1 VSIKR
6 TINVLIVDDSAFMRR
21 AIAKML
27 EKEDDLAVVGSA
39 SSGEEAVAL
48 VGKTPIDVITMDV
61 EMPGMGG
68 LEAARAIINRNG
80 PPIIMISALTRD
92 GAETTLRALEI
103 GAVDFIPKPD
113 SAYIDILK
121 VQRDLVE
128 KIKLFGSR
136 TAYLRAMQG
145 KEFTGPATPATVLPA
160 PPSAR
165 PAGLPPLGRPVPPA
179 APEQRRFVHEPP
191 LTTPAPPPRAAAP
204 TAPRIGHY
212 ACVALGTS
220 TGGPV
225 ALSQIL
231 PKLPKEFPI
240 PIVIVQHM
248 PPGFTKP
255 LAERLNA
262 SSKIEVVEAQAG
274 MTLAAGKAYVAP
286 AGQQLRLRRV
296 GTGVEVALAED
307 RERSLHVPSVDVMAT
322 AVGETYGSAALGV
335 ILTGMGH
342 DGVDGLRV
350 IKDKGGFV
358 IGQDEGTS
366 VVYGMPRA
374 AAVAGLV
381 DRVVAL
387 GDVARTLCELTG
399 VSVSA

>member
-1 VSIKR
+1 MSVKR

-21 AIAKML
+21 AIAKMV
-27 EKEDDLAVVGSA
+27 EKEDDIAVVGTA
-39 SSGEEAVAL
+39 ASGEEAVTLAL
-48 VGKTPIDVITMDV
+48 QTKPDVITMDV

-68 LEAARAIINRNG
+68 LEAARTIIERHG

-92 GAETTLRALEI
+92 GAETTFRALEI

-128 KIKLFGSR
+128 KIRLFGSR

-145 KEFTGPATPATVLPA
+145 QTPTGPATPIAVLPRKISTGTLPPPLLKRA
-160 PPSAR
+160 PLQFTPPPPPVPIVPIAPR
-165 PAGLPPLGRPVPPA
+165 PA
-179 APEQRRFVHEPP
+179 
-191 LTTPAPPPRAAAP
+191 
-204 TAPRIGHY
+204 TAVRVGTY
-212 ACVALGTS
+212 QCVALGTS

-231 PKLPKEFPI
+231 PKLPKNFPL

-248 PPGFTKP
+248 PPGFTRP

-262 SSKIEVVEAQAG
+262 ACQIEVVEGANG
-274 MTLAAGKAYVAP
+274 MKLKPGMAIIAP
-286 AGQQLRLRRV
+286 AGSQLRLRR
-296 GTGVEVALAED
+296 GPGGVEVVLGTDTEK
-307 RERSLHVPSVDVMAT
+307 SLHVPSVDVMAG
-322 AVGETYGSAALGV
+322 AVGETFGPASLGV

-342 DGVDGLRV
+342 DGVDGLKV
-350 IKDKGGFV
+350 IKGRGGYV
-358 IGQDEGTS
+358 LGQDEATS

-374 AAVAGLV
+374 AAAAGLV
-381 DRVVAL
+381 DRVVGL
-387 GDVARTLCELTG
+387 DSVARALCELTG
-399 VSVSA
+399 TAYP

>member
-1 VSIKR
+1 
-6 TINVLIVDDSAFMRR
+6 
-21 AIAKML
+21 
-27 EKEDDLAVVGSA
+27 
-39 SSGEEAVAL
+39 
-48 VGKTPIDVITMDV
+48 VITMDV

-68 LEAARAIINRNG
+68 LEAARTIINRNG

-121 VQRDLVE
+121 VQRDLVD

-145 KEFTGPATPATVLPA
+145 KEFTGPATPAAVLPSA
-160 PPSAR
+160 PPS
-165 PAGLPPLGRPVPPA
+165 PPRHADAPPEPPRAAPPA
-179 APEQRRFVHEPP
+179 APPEPRRFVHEPP
-191 LTTPAPPPRAAAP
+191 LTTPAPPPRTAAP
-204 TAPRIGHY
+204 TAPRVGHY
-212 ACVALGTS
+212 SCVALGTS

-231 PKLPKEFPI
+231 PKLPANFPI

-262 SSKIEVVEAQAG
+262 SSKIDVVEAQAG
-274 MTLAAGKAYVAP
+274 MTLAPGKAYVAP
-286 AGQQLRLRRV
+286 AGQQLRLRRS
-296 GTGVEVALAED
+296 GSAVEVALADDHEK
-307 RERSLHVPSVDVMAT
+307 SLHVPSVDVMAA

-358 IGQDEGTS
+358 IGQDEGSS

-381 DRVVAL
+381 DRVVSL
-387 GDVARTLCELTG
+387 DNVARTLCELTG